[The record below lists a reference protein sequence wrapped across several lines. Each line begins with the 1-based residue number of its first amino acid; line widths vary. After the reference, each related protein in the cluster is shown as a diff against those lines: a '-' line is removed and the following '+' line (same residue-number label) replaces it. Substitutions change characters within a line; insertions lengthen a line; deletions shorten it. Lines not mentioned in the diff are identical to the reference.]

1 MFTGKDSKDRTEFS
15 KIGVLHIVHLSLT
28 INELCKHY
36 LQNVCPHSVV
46 TGWNIMSRHIVQVS
60 SSSINSEFLF
70 ISFYIICWALVS
82 I

>member
-28 INELCKHY
+28 INELCRHY

-46 TGWNIMSRHIVQVS
+46 TG
-60 SSSINSEFLF
+60 
-70 ISFYIICWALVS
+70 
-82 I
+82 